1 MLLLNFSIKN
11 VEKYIK
17 RPQRYL
23 HANPVISILLE
34 VLKLAKNSALITT
47 TLPRGNL
54 MNFSLITH
62 KVTITVNLMDSLF
75 TNYHEDLVFIQEKN
89 VFVTCVENIYVIWFK
104 KKNFFVNDP
113 ILRFFTSFSI
123 DFF

>member
-1 MLLLNFSIKN
+1 M
-11 VEKYIK
+11 EKYIK

-104 KKNFFVNDP
+104 KKIFFVNDP

>member
-1 MLLLNFSIKN
+1 M
-11 VEKYIK
+11 EKYIK

-104 KKNFFVNDP
+104 KKKFFVNDP

>member
-104 KKNFFVNDP
+104 KKFFFVNDP

>member
-104 KKNFFVNDP
+104 KKKFFVNDP